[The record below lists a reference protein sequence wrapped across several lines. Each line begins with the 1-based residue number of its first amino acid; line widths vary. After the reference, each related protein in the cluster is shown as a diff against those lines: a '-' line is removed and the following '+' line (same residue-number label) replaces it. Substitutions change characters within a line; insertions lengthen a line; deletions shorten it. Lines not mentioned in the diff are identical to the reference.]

1 MAIGRL
7 QTQARNTGTSD
18 PVTLGIRTIY
28 SPVAN
33 GLTNIAD
40 ASADLWSGVTSG
52 PALNAEIRNLK
63 SLEQAAALY
72 SGTVDALEQEIRRLR
87 AMLTLAD
94 VPGKTKVGA
103 SVVGYF
109 PLESRAT
116 LDAGRDRG
124 IKKGMPVVSS
134 DGLYGIVQTVDG
146 GSCQIM
152 LISSA
157 QMRIVGKVQ
166 RDPPP
171 VGFVRGQSVGVMVF
185 EVLDSKALPQTGDMV
200 VTSGFSE
207 RIPAGIPIGK
217 IVQIEEDAAYGS
229 KRCQVFPGAQVGAV
243 REVFVLK

>member
-1 MAIGRL
+1 MALGRF
-7 QTQARNTGTSD
+7 QTQARNDGRSD
-18 PVTLGIRTIY
+18 VVTRTIRTAY
-28 SPVAN
+28 LPLASTFA
-33 GLTNIAD
+33 GMAD
-40 ASADLWSGVTSG
+40 STGEFMRGVTSG
-52 PALNAEIRNLK
+52 DEL
-63 SLEQAAALY
+63 AA
-72 SGTVDALEQEIRRLR
+72 EIRRLKNLEQSALLYEER
-87 AMLTLAD
+87 VESYVAEIQRLRDLLALPE
-94 VPGKTKVGA
+94 VPGKSKA
-103 SVVGYF
+103 AAAVVGYF

-116 LDAGRDRG
+116 LSVGRDAG
-124 IKKGMPVVSS
+124 IKKGMPVVAA
-134 DGLYGIVQTVDG
+134 DGLYGVVQTVDAA
-146 GSCQIM
+146 SCQVM

-185 EVLDSKALPQTGDMV
+185 EVLDSKALPQSGDLV

-217 IVQIEEDAAYGS
+217 IVQIEEDEAYGS